1 MGVCGV
7 LTDALAAF
15 FAAVTG
21 GAPSSPALV
30 LFGCALTVAPLL
42 LVFLLAALLSRRLRM
57 PLPPEER
64 EGETKMNE
72 ASVAESGIEAVP
84 DAEMRGDDVSPDAAP
99 PRDGEDV

>member
-1 MGVCGV
+1 MMGVCGV

-30 LFGCALTVAPLL
+30 LLGCALTVAPLL
-42 LVFLLAALLSRRLRM
+42 LVFLLAAFLSRRFRM

-64 EGETKMNE
+64 
-72 ASVAESGIEAVP
+72 
-84 DAEMRGDDVSPDAAP
+84 
-99 PRDGEDV
+99 DGEKRAEDKYEE

>member
-1 MGVCGV
+1 MMGVCGV

-30 LFGCALTVAPLL
+30 LLGCALTVAPFLL
-42 LVFLLAALLSRRLRM
+42 IFLLAALLSRRLRM

-64 EGETKMNE
+64 
-72 ASVAESGIEAVP
+72 
-84 DAEMRGDDVSPDAAP
+84 
-99 PRDGEDV
+99 DGEETAEEKHEE